1 MLKTVTRHFSIKGV
15 NWDKISLKLTV
26 EDDGKTRGDKRKDN
40 EGHQGPQGSE
50 EEEEEETQ

>member
-15 NWDKISLKLTV
+15 IWDNILLKLTV